1 MINQT
6 GNTQT
11 RIRDTG
17 AQDVKMI
24 TPRKNKIKWLLGVA
38 ILVVGAVSA
47 NAFINSHDAAMSVA
61 RTAVQIATVERGQL
75 MRDIVATGRVVAANA
90 PQLYSPEKGFVNLQ
104 VKAGENVVVGQVVAT
119 VDSPELDNQLKQER
133 SELAR
138 LEGELAR
145 RELDTR
151 RESLTI
157 TKQADL
163 AELDLIAAEREHRR
177 AQLSIKDHL
186 INQIDLEKAKDEL
199 ARARVTHKHAKQ
211 EVELAKD
218 TLAFELES
226 VRNTIE
232 RQRLVVSELE
242 RQVDAL
248 TIKASV
254 NGMVGSL
261 FVQDRALVAANET
274 LMTLVDLSAYEAE
287 INVPESYANE
297 LGLGMAVEL
306 KLANQSIT
314 GKLSAI
320 SPEVTN
326 REVTARVQF
335 EHDSETNI
343 RQNQQLSARVLL
355 EQRDDVLKI
364 RRGSFTQAGG
374 FVAYRLE
381 GEIATRIDI
390 RLGVTSMREV
400 EILSGAQPGDQLII
414 SNYEEFAQ
422 APTVLLR

>member
-1 MINQT
+1 M
-6 GNTQT
+6 
-11 RIRDTG
+11 IRDTG
-17 AQDVKMI
+17 AQDVVMAA
-24 TPRKNKIKWLLGVA
+24 PRKSKLK
-38 ILVVGAVSA
+38 LVIATAVLIIGAVSA
-47 NAFINSHDAAMSVA
+47 NAFINSSDASLSVDRA
-61 RTAVQIATVERGQL
+61 TVQIATVQKGEL

-104 VKAGENVVVGQVVAT
+104 VKAGEDVTLGQVVAT
-119 VDSPELDNQLKQER
+119 VDSPELDNLLKQER

-145 RELDTR
+145 KELDTR
-151 RESLTI
+151 RQSLTI
-157 TKQADL
+157 SKQADL
-163 AELDLIAAEREHRR
+163 AKLDLVAAEREHRR

-199 ARARVTHKHAKQ
+199 ARAQVTFKHAEQ
-211 EVELAKD
+211 EVALAKD

-232 RQRLVVSELE
+232 RQKLVVSELE
-242 RQVDAL
+242 RQVEAL
-248 TIKASV
+248 TIKATV

-261 FVQDRALVAANET
+261 FVQDRTLVAANDT

-287 INVPESYANE
+287 INVPESYAND
-297 LGLGMAVEL
+297 LGLEMDVEL
-306 KLANQSIT
+306 KLANKTVT
-314 GKLSAI
+314 GTLSAI

-326 REVTARVQF
+326 REVTARVKF
-335 EHDSETNI
+335 SHDNSMGI

-355 EQRDDVLKI
+355 EQKQDVLKV

-381 GEIATRIDI
+381 GDIARRIDI
-390 RLGVTSMREV
+390 RLGATSMREV
-400 EILSGAQPGDQLII
+400 EILSGVQPGDQLII
-414 SNYEEFAQ
+414 SNYEEFAL
-422 APTVLLR
+422 APSVLLR

>member
-1 MINQT
+1 MKSAG
-6 GNTQT
+6 GNETK
-11 RIRDTG
+11 IRDTG
-17 AQDVKMI
+17 AQDVVMD
-24 TPRKNKIKWLLGVA
+24 TAPRRKKIKLLLTA
-38 ILVVGAVSA
+38 ALLVIAGVSA
-47 NAFINSHDAAMSVA
+47 NAFINSSDASISMDRS
-61 RTAVQIATVERGQL
+61 AVQIATVERGEL

-104 VKAGENVVVGQVVAT
+104 VKAGEDVTQGQIVAT
-119 VDSPELDNQLKQER
+119 VESPELDNQLKQER
-133 SELAR
+133 SELSR

-145 RELDTR
+145 KELDTR
-151 RESLTI
+151 RQTLTI

-163 AELDLIAAEREHRR
+163 AKLDLVAADREHRR

-199 ARARVTHKHAKQ
+199 ARAQVTFKHAEQ

-242 RQVDAL
+242 RQVEAL

-261 FVQDRALVAANET
+261 FVQDRALVAANDT

-287 INVPESYANE
+287 INVPESYAND
-297 LGLGMAVEL
+297 LGLGMDVEL
-306 KLANQSIT
+306 KLANRTVT
-314 GKLSAI
+314 GRLSAI
-320 SPEVTN
+320 SPEVTE
-326 REVTARVQF
+326 RQVSARVKF
-335 EHDSETNI
+335 DHDASMNI

-355 EQRDDVLKI
+355 ERRQDVLKV

-374 FVAYRLE
+374 FVAYRLD
-381 GEIATRIDI
+381 GDVARRIDI
-390 RLGVTSMREV
+390 RTGVTSMREV
-400 EILSGAQPGDQLII
+400 ELLSGVQPGDQIII
-414 SNYEEFAQ
+414 SNYDEFAQ
-422 APTVLLR
+422 APAILLR

>member
-1 MINQT
+1 M
-6 GNTQT
+6 
-11 RIRDTG
+11 IRDTG
-17 AQDVKMI
+17 AQDVVMA
-24 TPRKNKIKWLLGVA
+24 TPRKGKIKWIVA
-38 ILVVGAVSA
+38 AAVLVIGAVSA
-47 NAFINSHDAAMSVA
+47 NALINSSDASLSIERA
-61 RTAVQIATVERGQL
+61 TVQIATVEKGEL

-104 VKAGENVVVGQVVAT
+104 VKAGEDVKTGQVVAT

-145 RELDTR
+145 KELDTR
-151 RESLTI
+151 RQSLTI
-157 TKQADL
+157 SKQADL
-163 AELDLIAAEREHRR
+163 AKLDLVAAERENRR
-177 AQLSIKDHL
+177 AQISIKDHL

-199 ARARVTHKHAKQ
+199 ARAQVTFKHAEQ
-211 EVELAKD
+211 EVALAKD

-232 RQRLVVSELE
+232 RQKLVVSELE
-242 RQVDAL
+242 RQVEAL
-248 TIKASV
+248 TIKATV

-261 FVQDRALVAANET
+261 FVQDRTLVAANDS

-287 INVPESYANE
+287 INVPESYAND
-297 LGLGMAVEL
+297 LGLGMDVEL
-306 KLANQSIT
+306 KLANKTVT
-314 GKLSAI
+314 GTLSAI

-326 REVTARVQF
+326 REVTARVKF
-335 EHDSETNI
+335 SHDNNMGI

-355 EQRDDVLKI
+355 EQKQDVLKV
-364 RRGSFTQAGG
+364 RRGSFTQSGG

-381 GEIATRIDI
+381 GDIARRIDI
-390 RLGVTSMREV
+390 QPGATSMREV
-400 EILSGAQPGDQLII
+400 EILSGVQPGDQLII

-422 APTVLLR
+422 ANSILLR

>member
-1 MINQT
+1 M
-6 GNTQT
+6 
-11 RIRDTG
+11 IRDTG
-17 AQDVKMI
+17 AQDVVMA
-24 TPRKNKIKWLLGVA
+24 TPRKGKIKWIVA
-38 ILVVGAVSA
+38 AAVLVIGAVSA
-47 NAFINSHDAAMSVA
+47 NALINSSDASLSIERA
-61 RTAVQIATVERGQL
+61 TVQIATVEKGEL

-104 VKAGENVVVGQVVAT
+104 VKAGEDVKTGQVVAT

-145 RELDTR
+145 KELDTR
-151 RESLTI
+151 RQSLTI
-157 TKQADL
+157 SKQADL
-163 AELDLIAAEREHRR
+163 AKLDLVAAERENRR
-177 AQLSIKDHL
+177 AQISIKDHL

-199 ARARVTHKHAKQ
+199 ARAQVTFKHAEQ
-211 EVELAKD
+211 EVALAKD

-232 RQRLVVSELE
+232 RQKLVVSELE
-242 RQVDAL
+242 RQVEAL
-248 TIKASV
+248 TIKATV

-261 FVQDRALVAANET
+261 FVQDRTLVAANDS

-287 INVPESYANE
+287 INVPESYAND
-297 LGLGMAVEL
+297 LGLGMDVEL
-306 KLANQSIT
+306 KLANKTVT
-314 GKLSAI
+314 GTLSAI

-326 REVTARVQF
+326 REVTARVKF
-335 EHDSETNI
+335 SHDNNMGI

-355 EQRDDVLKI
+355 EQKQDVLKV
-364 RRGSFTQAGG
+364 RRGSFTQSGG

-381 GEIATRIDI
+381 GDIARRIDI
-390 RLGVTSMREV
+390 QLGATSMREV
-400 EILSGAQPGDQLII
+400 EILSGVQPGDQLII

-422 APTVLLR
+422 ANSILLR